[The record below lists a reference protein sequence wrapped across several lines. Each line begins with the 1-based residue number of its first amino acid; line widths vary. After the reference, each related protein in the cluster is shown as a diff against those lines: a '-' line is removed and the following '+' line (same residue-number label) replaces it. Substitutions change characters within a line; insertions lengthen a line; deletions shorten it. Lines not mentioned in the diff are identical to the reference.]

1 MNSQNSYKYINIFIY
16 IFFIVLFFL
25 QGLSTS
31 EAKRQACAVCLSFC
45 QGKAEKCDA
54 IPFSNIL
61 HKNIKSTQKSVDTL
75 RAGVYTRSNKRVGGR
90 GGQRI

>member
-54 IPFSNIL
+54 IPFVKEQQETMGETGS
-61 HKNIKSTQKSVDTL
+61 KGS
-75 RAGVYTRSNKRVGGR
+75 
-90 GGQRI
+90 